1 MSFLNNGIIWWSLI
15 VCNIIAYSA
24 VLCMFIVNR
33 KKEEKRIK
41 KLNKHVDDILQ
52 SRQSPISDDVPF
64 YTSEMHNVF
73 PFRNE
78 IIDELSRYVLV
89 YDRETNTWVKRRQ
102 ID

>member
-1 MSFLNNGIIWWSLI
+1 M
-15 VCNIIAYSA
+15 VCYIIAYSA
-24 VLCMFIVNR
+24 VLCMFIANR

-64 YTSEMHNVF
+64 YTSEMHNVL
-73 PFRNE
+73 PYRND

-89 YDRETNTWVKRRQ
+89 YDRETNTWLKRRQ

>member
-1 MSFLNNGIIWWSLI
+1 
-15 VCNIIAYSA
+15 
-24 VLCMFIVNR
+24 MFIVNR

-41 KLNKHVDDILQ
+41 KLNKRVDDILQ
-52 SRQSPISDDVPF
+52 SRQSPISDNVPF
-64 YTSEMHNVF
+64 YTSEMHNVL